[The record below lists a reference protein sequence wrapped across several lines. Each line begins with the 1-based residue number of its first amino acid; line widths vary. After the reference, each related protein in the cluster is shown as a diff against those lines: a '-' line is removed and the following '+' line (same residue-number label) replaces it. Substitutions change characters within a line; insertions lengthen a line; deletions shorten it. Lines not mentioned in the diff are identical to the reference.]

1 MYGWLTLARPWMV
14 GSKGGQ
20 NVGNG
25 TGTVAAPVQGILL
38 AVLTCFLLYVRKQ
51 SCCCLGCQ
59 MNHKCMFVQTTFVDR
74 GQLVSLPRIERRPLD
89 SPHPAFLPS
98 IQPIN

>member
-1 MYGWLTLARPWMV
+1 VYGWLTLARPWMV

-25 TGTVAAPVQGILL
+25 TGTVAAPVQGVLL
-38 AVLTCFLLYVRKQ
+38 AVLTCFLLYARKQ
-51 SCCCLGCQ
+51 TCCCLGCQ
-59 MNHKCMFVQTTFVDR
+59 MIHKCMFAFLDR
-74 GQLVSLPRIERRPLD
+74 GQLVSLTCIEGRPLD

-98 IQPIN
+98 IPPIN